1 MSKKKNKQEKDIEKE
16 ATAKTAN
23 PVEEQ
28 ETTPQEESQEN
39 TSAEEET
46 SPTAELENQIAE
58 LKDKYLRQVAEF
70 DNYRK
75 RTLKEK
81 TELILNG
88 GENIIKSLLPVID
101 DIERAK
107 KNMETA
113 DNVEALREGVD
124 LVFKK
129 LITTLENAG
138 LKKIDT
144 EGKDF
149 NTDEHEAI
157 AMIPAPSDD
166 AKGKVIDCVQPGYK
180 LNDKVIRHAKVAI
193 GQ

>member
-1 MSKKKNKQEKDIEKE
+1 MSKRKNKQEKDIEKE
-16 ATAKTAN
+16 E
-23 PVEEQ
+23 PVKVTEQTEEQ
-28 ETTPQEESQEN
+28 ESTSQEEAQE
-39 TSAEEET
+39 TTAEEEV

-88 GENIIKSLLPVID
+88 GENILKSLLPVID
-101 DIERAK
+101 DMERAQK
-107 KNMETA
+107 SMEKSE
-113 DNVEALREGVD
+113 DLSSIKEGIN

-129 LITTLENAG
+129 FVTTLENAG
-138 LKKIDT
+138 LNKIDT
-144 EGKDF
+144 DGKDF

-157 AMIPAPSDD
+157 AMIPAPTDD
-166 AKGKVIDCVQPGYK
+166 MKGKVIDCVQPGYK

>member
-28 ETTPQEESQEN
+28 ETTPQEEKQEN
-39 TSAEEET
+39 AATKEET

>member
-39 TSAEEET
+39 TVAEEET